1 MSKTTSNSRR
11 SRRAQMKAAGM
22 LRVKNTYSYFSGP
35 RQAWYAKTQ
44 EDGKAAQEANEKRTN
59 DSIEEQLQAKLNNLK
74 ETWAEIGYN
83 SEEIE
88 MLNEAFILLSVKN
101 KDTLRSDKKEA
112 RKLMKDAKTSLMS
125 R

>member
-1 MSKTTSNSRR
+1 MGKTTSNSRR

-35 RQAWYAKTQ
+35 RQAWYKKTS
-44 EDGKAAQEANEKRTN
+44 EDGKAAQEATEKRTN
-59 DSIEEQLQAKLNNLK
+59 DSIEEQLQSNLNKLK

-88 MLNEAFILLSVKN
+88 MLNEAYILLAIKN

-112 RKLMKDAKTSLMS
+112 RKLMKAAKTSLMS

>member
-35 RQAWYAKTQ
+35 RQAWYAKTR
-44 EDGKAAQEANEKRTN
+44 EDGKAAQETNEKRTN
-59 DSIEEQLQAKLNNLK
+59 DSIESQLQSKLNNLK

-88 MLNEAFILLSVKN
+88 MLNEAFILLAVKN

>member
-1 MSKTTSNSRR
+1 
-11 SRRAQMKAAGM
+11 MKAAGM

-83 SEEIE
+83 AEEIE
-88 MLNEAFILLSVKN
+88 MLNEAFILLAVKN

>member
-1 MSKTTSNSRR
+1 MGKTTSNSRR

-35 RQAWYAKTQ
+35 RQAWYKKTR
-44 EDGKAAQEANEKRTN
+44 EDGKAAQEATEKRTN
-59 DSIEEQLQAKLNNLK
+59 DSIEEQLQSNLNKLK

-88 MLNEAFILLSVKN
+88 MLNEAYILLAIKH

-112 RKLMKDAKTSLMS
+112 RKLMKAAKTSLMS

>member
-35 RQAWYAKTQ
+35 RQAWYKKTR
-44 EDGKAAQEANEKRTN
+44 EDGKAAQEATEKRTN
-59 DSIEEQLQAKLNNLK
+59 DSIEEQLQSNLNKLK